1 MKKMNKQRKIYRI
14 AAGSVLAFFIF
25 GYSFFNKTAPEMNI
39 AEIEAIMEQQERDW
53 SAGDMEGYMQGYW
66 QSDSLRFMGKQ
77 GITYGWKQQLDN
89 YLRGYPDKEAM
100 GKLTFENKSFDPM
113 GDEHMLVVG
122 KWTLNRTKDTLNG
135 YYSLIWKKI
144 DGQWKIIFDHTP

>member
-1 MKKMNKQRKIYRI
+1 MDKKQIIYWVTT
-14 AAGSVLAFFIF
+14 AFVLAFFILGCYF
-25 GYSFFNKTAPEMNI
+25 LNKNASEKNI

-89 YLRGYPDKEAM
+89 YLQGYPDKEAM
-100 GKLTFENKSFDPM
+100 GKLTFENISFDPM

-122 KWTLNRTKDTLNG
+122 KWTLNRKKDTLSG
-135 YYSLIWKKI
+135 YYSLIWEKI